1 MSHSLTGWPPEEPTC
16 TSLAGSM
23 LMKDSVVMKDF
34 IPLISH
40 FGWFWTHSEI
50 HLAASCKLCS
60 DPVLLQGFGV
70 VKSGGL

>member
-1 MSHSLTGWPPEEPTC
+1 
-16 TSLAGSM
+16 
-23 LMKDSVVMKDF
+23 MKDSVVMKDF